1 MATGQK
7 RAVGRPRQFDDA
19 SERRLIL
26 DAAYRVMRDRSTE
39 LTIAGVLAEA
49 GVSTRSLYR
58 HFDSKDAL
66 LREMY
71 LRDARWAATRL
82 TKRLAGTAT
91 PVQAVEWWIDEIFSF
106 TRDSRRA
113 ERVSVL
119 GSITG
124 SRAEGVESV
133 AGDARELL
141 IAPLR
146 LAIEHGT
153 SDGVFTVDDVDVAS
167 ELIAAATMH
176 AAGLSVPYRVGSAL
190 GQQATTAF
198 CLAALRHAP

>member
-82 TKRLAGTAT
+82 TKRLAGTTA
-91 PVQAVEWWIDEIFSF
+91 PVKAVEWWIDEIFSF

-146 LAIEHGT
+146 RAIEHGT
-153 SDGVFTVDDVDVAS
+153 TDGALTVDDVAVAS

-190 GQQATTAF
+190 DQQATTTF

>member
-71 LRDARWAATRL
+71 LRDARWAAARL
-82 TKRLAGTAT
+82 TKRLAGAT
-91 PVQAVEWWIDEIFSF
+91 TPTQSVEWWVDEIFGF

-119 GSITG
+119 GSIAG
-124 SRAEGVESV
+124 SRAEGVEAV
-133 AGDARELL
+133 AGDARRLL

-146 LAIEHGT
+146 LAIELGAA
-153 SDGVFTVDDVDVAS
+153 DGVFTVDDVDLAA

-190 GQQATTAF
+190 DQRATTAF
-198 CLAALRHAP
+198 CLAALRHTA

>member
-1 MATGQK
+1 M
-7 RAVGRPRQFDDA
+7 
-19 SERRLIL
+19 
-26 DAAYRVMRDRSTE
+26 
-39 LTIAGVLAEA
+39 
-49 GVSTRSLYR
+49 LYR

-106 TRDSRRA
+106 TRDRDAPSASRCSAR
-113 ERVSVL
+113 
-119 GSITG
+119 
-124 SRAEGVESV
+124 SRAAAPRVWSRSR
-133 AGDARELL
+133 AMPRELL